1 MRSSGCRAALR
12 RSRPPGRAA
21 IPGAPARAASG
32 GQSSQAPVSGFAW
45 PAARRVRSTRR
56 VMEEAER
63 ASVRPR
69 SGFGKMSPQS
79 ANGWRGFDRPA
90 SRPER
95 RESAIPASTAA
106 FRHVVFGQFAGPRPC
121 RHADMRMR
129 IARWRLVGVRG
140 LRDVWRH
147 RAAEIMQ
154 CVSPVPCNPRA
165 IRHTGRSPRR
175 LLAKSIGWALAG
187 HLEASLAIEALEHG
201 LGGKEPAARPDPSF
215 GSGRAISP
223 APPMPSDWRR
233 AACAPA

>member
-106 FRHVVFGQFAGPRPC
+106 FRHVVFGRFAGPRPC

-154 CVSPVPCNPRA
+154 CVSCPCNPCNPVPVIPVIPVPVIHVA
-165 IRHTGRSPRR
+165 VLTYLTFGVRSSTTVTPQPRR
-175 LLAKSIGWALAG
+175 RL
-187 HLEASLAIEALEHG
+187 
-201 LGGKEPAARPDPSF
+201 RPGDQPC
-215 GSGRAISP
+215 P
-223 APPMPSDWRR
+223 PCPPMPGPPMDGTTGTARQ
-233 AACAPA
+233 PFQP